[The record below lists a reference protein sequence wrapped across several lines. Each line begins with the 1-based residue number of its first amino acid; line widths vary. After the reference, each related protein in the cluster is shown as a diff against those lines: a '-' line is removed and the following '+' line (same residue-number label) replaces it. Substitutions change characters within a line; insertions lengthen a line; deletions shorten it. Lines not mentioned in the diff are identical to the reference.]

1 MPDGADRRDRIGRSR
16 MRTTKI
22 PEIDVSRTAKLLI
35 NGYRDQ
41 ATIEAA
47 QRADAIFKIGDL
59 DGRAVW

>member
-1 MPDGADRRDRIGRSR
+1 

-35 NGYRDQ
+35 NEYRDQ

-47 QRADAIFKIGDL
+47 QRADAILKIGDL